1 MENGDKQTTLLLLL
15 VEDDEGVISLLEET
29 LRDGGFDLE
38 LAKNGAAA
46 LGILEARSET
56 LRGLITDINLG
67 AGPNGWDIARRAREL
82 SEDIPVVYM
91 SGASGHEWTSHGVPN
106 STLVHKPF
114 APAQIVTA
122 ISALLNVTD
131 R

>member
-1 MENGDKQTTLLLLL
+1 MENVDTQTTLLLLL
-15 VEDDEGVISLLEET
+15 VEDEDGIISLLEET

-38 LAKNGAAA
+38 VAKDGDAA
-46 LGILEARSET
+46 LKILEAKSET

-67 AGPNGWDIARRAREL
+67 AGPSGWDVARRAREL
-82 SEDIPVVYM
+82 SEDMPVVYITAA
-91 SGASGHEWTSHGVPN
+91 GGHEWSSHGVPN
-106 STLVHKPF
+106 STLVQKPF